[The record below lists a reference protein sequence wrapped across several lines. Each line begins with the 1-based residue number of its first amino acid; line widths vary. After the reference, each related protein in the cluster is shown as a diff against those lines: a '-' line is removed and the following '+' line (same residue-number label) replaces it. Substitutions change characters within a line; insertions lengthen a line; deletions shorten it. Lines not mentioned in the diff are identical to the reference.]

1 MAVQVVEDLK
11 ALAVAQ
17 GVEFGGALIDK
28 ILPEA
33 LDLVIAKLPAAA
45 QAIVKAGEVAF
56 LPLLQQALHEELAKL
71 TAPAAPVA

>member
-1 MAVQVVEDLK
+1 MATQVVEDLK
-11 ALAVAQ
+11 ALTIAQ

-33 LDLVIAKLPAAA
+33 LDLAISKLPEAA

-56 LPLLQQALHEELAKL
+56 LPLLQQTLKDELAKL
-71 TAPAAPVA
+71 KA